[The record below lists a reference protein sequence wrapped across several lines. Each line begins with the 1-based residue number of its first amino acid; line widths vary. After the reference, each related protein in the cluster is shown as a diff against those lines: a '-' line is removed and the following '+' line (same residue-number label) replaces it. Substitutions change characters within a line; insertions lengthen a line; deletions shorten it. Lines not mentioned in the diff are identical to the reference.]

1 MRGDWPACHSI
12 GGVRGHGALW
22 RFSWATGD
30 YLALAASYPFRWF
43 ASMDYCVEPEIARH
57 REEVLDRISR
67 TIRANFDCRSG
78 ARDLGIEH
86 RLMPVIQGG
95 GLRIMS
101 AALTASRLTMA
112 ARA

>member
-86 RLMPVIQGG
+86 RLMPVIQE
-95 GLRIMS
+95 
-101 AALTASRLTMA
+101 AA
-112 ARA
+112 